1 MVEAKIRIIEKI
13 IHGFVFFGR
22 LTLFFCSKQQA
33 KHVFLTRLGKAI
45 PLPVPRGF
53 KKEVINPDFA
63 GKMPGYSQVNGS
75 WGALP
80 RYAWFLVCRTG
91 TGTHQNR

>member
-22 LTLFFCSKQQA
+22 LALFFCSKQPA
-33 KHVFLTRLGKAI
+33 KHVSLTRFGKAI

-53 KKEVINPDFA
+53 
-63 GKMPGYSQVNGS
+63 
-75 WGALP
+75 
-80 RYAWFLVCRTG
+80 
-91 TGTHQNR
+91 